1 MAAEDTKTYNDQLQ
15 RIMLV
20 TGKHSLT
27 TLAEEL
33 GVGMPAMT
41 DARRRG
47 KIPADWLLTL
57 TMKKGVNPEW
67 LLTGQGPVLS
77 AAFPPLGPVI
87 LTIKKWLK
95 WRPTG
100 APCNASLRACWPRSC
115 SGASFVRRLKALSAG
130 HKKRRPRPIGRSR
143 LRYFKAR
150 LRSAAGA
157 FRLR

>member
-1 MAAEDTKTYNDQLQ
+1 MAAEDTRTYNDQLQ

-67 LLTGQGPVLS
+67 LLTGQGPCFVSGLS
-77 AAFPPLGPVI
+77 AP
-87 LTIKKWLK
+87 
-95 WRPTG
+95 G
-100 APCNASLRACWPRSC
+100 ARYLDDKEVAEMEADRRALQRLSSRMLAEELLRRIVRAQ
-115 SGASFVRRLKALSAG
+115 AESFIRRT
-130 HKKRRPRPIGRSR
+130 
-143 LRYFKAR
+143 
-150 LRSAAGA
+150 
-157 FRLR
+157 